1 MPVFALWSA
10 PRSRS
15 TVFLRSMLERG
26 DLLALHEPLE
36 GLHFIGPTQIAG
48 RTFESPSELLR
59 WLVHDTKDRAVF
71 LKETVNP
78 PVQEIVLADRRFL
91 AEVHHAFLI
100 RRPEEIAMSWYALE
114 GDMRIVDTGLEM
126 LRDLF
131 VAVGTADGHAP
142 VVIDSGDLIARPAE
156 TMAAYCASVGLP
168 FLAGALQWEPG
179 ERPEWSR
186 SSRWHADVAGSR
198 GFHPPHHPDRRALAS
213 HPEVVRFAR
222 RHLPFYEELRYHRLD
237 VAPSTSVDPGQGP
250 RSGR

>member
-15 TVFLRSMLERG
+15 TAFFRSMLERG

-36 GLHFIGPTQIAG
+36 GLHFSGPTQIANQ
-48 RTFESPSELLR
+48 TFESPPELLR
-59 WLVHDTKDRAVF
+59 WLVHDTENRAVF

-78 PVQEIVLADRRFL
+78 PVQEFVLDDLRFL

-100 RRPEEIAMSWYALE
+100 RRPEEIAASWYALE
-114 GDMRIVDTGLEM
+114 GDMRILDTGLEM

-131 VAVGTADGHAP
+131 VAVRIAEGHAP

-168 FLAGALQWEPG
+168 FIADALQWEQG

-186 SSRWHADVAGSR
+186 SSRWHEDAAASS
-198 GFHPPHHPDRRALAS
+198 GFQQPRHPDRDALAG
-213 HPEVVRFAR
+213 HPEVLRFAR
-222 RHLPFYEELRYHRLD
+222 RHMPFYEELRDHRLD
-237 VAPSTSVDPGQGP
+237 VAPSTSGDTGQER